1 MIKNLKY
8 RLLLQALLVAVY
20 FALFIY
26 FINPFKVYHS
36 VSQEQTL
43 LVITICAGIFAL
55 VWVLG
60 IIAQSIKK
68 SALSSAMIP
77 LLYYLALVIIFYGES
92 FFDLSLMALG
102 ASIVPVFLSVIFSK
116 SPSTLLTLQEI
127 VPDEMRVDLIK
138 ITGSNQNE
146 EFELEA
152 NKLIAFEAND
162 NYVNISFLDEE
173 NKHQKKVFRTTLK
186 SISQQLAEKSNFLK
200 IHRSVIINT
209 ELIEDLFGNS
219 QSRKVKMKYG
229 DLTYPVSRN
238 IRVEKP
244 L

>member
-1 MIKNLKY
+1 VISNSKY
-8 RLLLQALLVAVY
+8 RSLLHAILVALY
-20 FALFIY
+20 FAVFIF

-36 VSQEQTL
+36 VSQEETF
-43 LVITICAGIFAL
+43 LVIGICTGIFFMIWILGWMSQKIQKSILSSVLIPVIYFIAL
-55 VWVLG
+55 VV
-60 IIAQSIKK
+60 
-68 SALSSAMIP
+68 
-77 LLYYLALVIIFYGES
+77 IFYGEAY
-92 FFDLSLMALG
+92 FDLLLMALG
-102 ASIVPVFLSVIFSK
+102 ASIVPVFLSIIFSQ

-138 ITGSNQNE
+138 ITGTNQNE

-186 SISQQLAEKSNFLK
+186 SISQQLSEKSNFLK

-209 ELIEDLFGNS
+209 ELIEDLLGNS

-229 DLTYPVSRN
+229 DLTFPVSRN

-244 L
+244 I

>member
-1 MIKNLKY
+1 VIKNATY
-8 RLLLQALLVAVY
+8 RSFFQAALVAAY
-20 FALFIY
+20 FAVFIL

-36 VSQEQTL
+36 VSQEQTFL
-43 LVITICAGIFAL
+43 IISISLGIFIAVL
-55 VWVLG
+55 VLSQ
-60 IIAQSIKK
+60 IAQKIKK
-68 SALSSAMIP
+68 SVLASALIP
-77 LLYYLALVIIFYGES
+77 LVYFIALIVIFYGEGY
-92 FFDLSLMALG
+92 FDLLLMALA
-102 ASIVPVFLSVIFSK
+102 ASIVPVFISIIFSQ
-116 SPSTLLTLQEI
+116 SPSTLLTLKEI
-127 VPDEMRVDLIK
+127 VPDEMRVDMIR
-138 ITGSNQNE
+138 ISGSNQNE

-186 SISQQLAEKSNFLK
+186 AISQQLAEQTNFLK

-209 ELIEDLFGNS
+209 ELIEDLLGTA

-229 DLTYPVSRN
+229 DLTFPVSRN

-244 L
+244 A